1 MLALIEIRQIQVQNF
16 IFVYVDFFRQGH
28 LEMIVFL
35 MKHGAD
41 PSSLDIEGT
50 VRCSTN
56 PLKFILF

>member
-1 MLALIEIRQIQVQNF
+1 MLT
-16 IFVYVDFFRQGH
+16 FFRQGH

-50 VRCSTN
+50 VRSSTS
-56 PLKFILF
+56 P